1 MKNESINKDSN
12 SKSIWLIIICIIILI
27 LAVVGVSYAA
37 IFYSKAGEKVNRVTT
52 GTMTMS
58 YSENTNGI
66 NLTNAYPMTDDIGR
80 NLNDTN
86 QYFDFTV
93 NATIGGNVIIDYVV
107 TATKEGDSTLP
118 DNAVKVYLTNLNSGT
133 ESQVLAPT
141 KVSDL
146 QITYQNTAGAP
157 DGQYVLFYSTFSQT
171 EARNYRLRMWVASDY
186 VLPSFSQTYK
196 LRVNVYGSIVE

>member
-1 MKNESINKDSN
+1 MKNESINNDSN
-12 SKSIWLIIICIIILI
+12 SKSTWLIIICIIILI

-93 NATIGGNVIIDYVV
+93 NATIGGNVIIDYV
-107 TATKEGDSTLP
+107 L
-118 DNAVKVYLTNLNSGT
+118 
-133 ESQVLAPT
+133 
-141 KVSDL
+141 
-146 QITYQNTAGAP
+146 
-157 DGQYVLFYSTFSQT
+157 
-171 EARNYRLRMWVASDY
+171 
-186 VLPSFSQTYK
+186 
-196 LRVNVYGSIVE
+196 